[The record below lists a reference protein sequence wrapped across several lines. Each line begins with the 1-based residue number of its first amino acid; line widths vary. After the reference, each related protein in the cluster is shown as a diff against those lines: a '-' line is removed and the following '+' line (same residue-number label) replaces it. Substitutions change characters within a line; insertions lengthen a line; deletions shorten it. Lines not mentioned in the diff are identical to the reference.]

1 MKFARKTRMKVQ
13 RSIKT
18 SSVLFF
24 MSGQIYSGP
33 LTFSRQQVLSRSSQV
48 KVNVNTTHRK
58 DTIQVTIPPLN
69 FVFDVGNCLKHTRHP
84 EILIALGIGI
94 LT

>member
-1 MKFARKTRMKVQ
+1 MKVQ

-18 SSVLFF
+18 SSVLLI
-24 MSGQIYSGP
+24 SGQIYSGP
-33 LTFSRQQVLSRSSQV
+33 ITFSRQQVLSRFSQV
-48 KVNVNTTHRK
+48 KVNPNTTHRK

-69 FVFDVGNCLKHTRHP
+69 FVFDAGNCLKHTGHP
-84 EILIALGIGI
+84 EIIISLGIGI

>member
-1 MKFARKTRMKVQ
+1 MKFVRKTRMKVQ

-18 SSVLFF
+18 SSVILFI
-24 MSGQIYSGP
+24 SGQIYSGP
-33 LTFSRQQVLSRSSQV
+33 ITFSRQQVLSQSSKV
-48 KVNVNTTHRK
+48 KINANTTHRK

-69 FVFDVGNCLKHTRHP
+69 FVFDAGNCLKHTGHP
-84 EILIALGIGI
+84 EILISLGIGI

>member
-1 MKFARKTRMKVQ
+1 MKFVRKTRMKVQ

-18 SSVLFF
+18 SVLLFI
-24 MSGQIYSGP
+24 SGQIYSGP
-33 LTFSRQQVLSRSSQV
+33 ITFSSQQVLSRSSQV

-58 DTIQVTIPPLN
+58 DTTQATIPPLN
-69 FVFDVGNCLKHTRHP
+69 FVFDAGNCLKHTGHP